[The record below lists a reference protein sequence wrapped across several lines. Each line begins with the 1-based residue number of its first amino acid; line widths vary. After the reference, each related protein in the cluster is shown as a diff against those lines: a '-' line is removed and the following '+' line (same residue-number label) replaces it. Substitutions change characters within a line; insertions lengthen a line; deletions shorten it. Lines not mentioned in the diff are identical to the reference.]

1 MPAITYFPR
10 CADGNDQNGL
20 TSRLIMNDCARRIL
34 LIENSESVVS
44 QIESSL
50 SSVDSFD
57 LQRSED
63 LTSGLNRLRGS
74 SFDAVVL
81 DLSLPDSAG
90 IPTLVAVR
98 NECPDTPIVV
108 LGEDETPSTG
118 MRALSQG
125 AQDYVTRAA
134 WKPASL
140 PRIVRFA
147 IERHN
152 TGRPAVTAK
161 DGRLL
166 TFIGARGGAGTTTV
180 ALNVAAAL
188 ASLDHTTIATE
199 WCWPRGNFSLYLAEP
214 PATNLSAIGTLP
226 PRAITESALKKLLV
240 TVSNNLMLLHGPQ
253 TAAEFQ
259 YWNPA
264 QAEAFIAS
272 LLQIAD
278 FAVVDLPPHP
288 SAISRVAV
296 HHASTVV
303 VVLERDP
310 ESVVLA
316 NETLAMVRSWATS
329 ETAITAVVVSKGGSA
344 TPMALDDIRSRL
356 SCGVVGVVPP
366 STEPMPG
373 FAKRLPIT
381 ISRQGTLPADALTD
395 IAKRLASKQL
405 ELLAG

>member
-1 MPAITYFPR
+1 
-10 CADGNDQNGL
+10 L
-20 TSRLIMNDCARRIL
+20 
-34 LIENSESVVS
+34 
-44 QIESSL
+44 
-50 SSVDSFD
+50 
-57 LQRSED
+57 RS
-63 LTSGLNRLRGS
+63 S
-74 SFDAVVL
+74 SFDAVLL
-81 DLSLPDSAG
+81 DLSLPDSTG
-90 IPTLVAVR
+90 IATLVAVP
-98 NECPDTPIVV
+98 NESPETPIVV
-108 LGEDETPSTG
+108 LGEDENPGTG
-118 MRALSQG
+118 VRVLSEG
-125 AQDYVTRAA
+125 AQDYVTKAA
-134 WKPASL
+134 WTPAAL

-152 TGRPAVTAK
+152 TGRPSVTAK

-199 WCWPRGNFSLYLAEP
+199 WCWPRGNFSLYLSEP
-214 PATNLSAIGTLP
+214 PATNLSAIGTLS

-240 TVSNNLMLLHGPQ
+240 TISNNLMLLHGPQ

-259 YWNPA
+259 FWNPA
-264 QAEAFIAS
+264 QAEAFIAG

-278 FAVVDLPPHP
+278 FAVMDLPPHP
-288 SAISRVAV
+288 SAISRAAV

-303 VVLERDP
+303 VVLERNP

-356 SCGVVGVVPP
+356 GCGVVGVVPP

-405 ELLAG
+405 ELLAT